1 MSVTATIYVEHE
13 LIALSPTLHSL
24 PGVHI
29 EVIDQGTTNPG
40 ETFFPFLV
48 EYDDRAEL
56 EAALDGDRTV
66 AAYELVDWT
75 DGSGIYSIE
84 HTPETKLVSSV
95 VTSVN
100 GYLAH
105 TETRGTGW
113 LVRLLL
119 PDRSGLNTIWE
130 YAAEEG
136 IDLELI
142 EVYGNHDAGGES
154 SYGLTDQQKAAL
166 RVAFREGYFDE
177 PRGASL
183 EEIADEMD
191 LSSTAISGRL
201 RRGMRNLVAA
211 TIADELAVE

>member
-13 LIALSPTLHSL
+13 MIALSPTLRTLQS
-24 PGVHI
+24 VEI
-29 EVIDQGTTNPG
+29 EVISQGTTAPG
-40 ETFFPFLV
+40 ETSFPFRI
-48 EYDDRAEL
+48 EYDDREEL
-56 EAALDGDRTV
+56 ETALEDDPTV
-66 AAYELVDWT
+66 EAYELVDWT

-84 HTPETKLVSSV
+84 HTPETKLVSTV

-105 TETRGTGW
+105 TETKGTGW

-183 EEIADEMD
+183 EEIAAQMD

-211 TIADELAVE
+211 TIADELPVE

>member
-13 LIALSPTLHSL
+13 LIALSPTLRSL
-24 PGVHI
+24 QSVEI
-29 EVIDQGTTNPG
+29 EVISQGTTAPG
-40 ETFFPFLV
+40 ETAFPFRI
-48 EYDDRAEL
+48 EYDDRDEL
-56 EAALDGDRTV
+56 ETALEEDPTV
-66 AAYELVDWT
+66 EAYELVDWT

-84 HTPETKLVSSV
+84 HTAETKLVSTV

-105 TETRGTGW
+105 TETKGTGW

-166 RVAFREGYFDE
+166 LVAFREGYFDE

-183 EEIADEMD
+183 EEIATEMD

-211 TIADELAVE
+211 TIADELAAE

>member
-13 LIALSPTLHSL
+13 LIALSPTLRSL
-24 PGVHI
+24 QSVDI
-29 EVIDQGTTNPG
+29 EVISQGTTAPG
-40 ETFFPFLV
+40 ETSFPFRID
-48 EYDDRAEL
+48 YDDREEL
-56 EAALDGDRTV
+56 ETALEEDPTV
-66 AAYELVDWT
+66 AVYELVDWAG
-75 DGSGIYSIE
+75 GSGIYSIE
-84 HTPETKLVSSV
+84 HTPETKLVSTV

-105 TETRGTGW
+105 TETKGTGW

-130 YAAEEG
+130 YAAEER

-166 RVAFREGYFDE
+166 RVAFSEGYFDE

-183 EEIADEMD
+183 EEIATEMD

-211 TIADELAVE
+211 TIGDELTDE